1 MILKN
6 PAVEEEPLS
15 KQNWQRGSWSK
26 APLRWQLAIVT
37 AVMVAAAVSVMTI
50 VAYWTV
56 STSLNRS
63 VDSELT
69 TTAQSFLKRS
79 NDPEFASKI
88 DQELATFRTYNPNV
102 QIRFFPQGEAEGYG
116 DSILLV
122 DEGEVIRGE
131 TQMSLRNQ
139 GDERVI
145 AVNNAAGSTV
155 VLSQDLGP
163 TYALVSSLGMVL
175 LIIAGL
181 GTLMAIAA
189 GMVVSTTGL
198 RPVTRL
204 QRAVEHVTATDSLEP
219 IEVHGRDELAQLTRS
234 FNDMLASLDASRRRQ
249 TELVADAG
257 HELKTPLTS
266 LRTNIELLMMVSKSP
281 TPNFSDGDLQDLEK
295 DVIAQIDELSTLI
308 GDLVDLA
315 REDSKRSE
323 LELVDLEDTMA
334 NSLERV
340 RRRRPDVEFTFERAQ
355 WYLMGDSFA
364 LGRATVNLMD
374 NAAKW
379 SPPNGVVRLKM
390 VPIDDKSIHVLVA
403 DSGPGIPE
411 EEREKVFERFYRAV
425 QARSMPGSGLGLSIV
440 KQVIDRHNGTIEVR
454 DSEDGGT
461 LMQITLPGGR
471 TPEAGRLHEKIDS
484 NQTRELP
491 FS

>member
-1 MILKN
+1 MILKG
-6 PAVEEEPLS
+6 PTSEDFSLPRDD
-15 KQNWQRGSWSK
+15 WQRSSWSR

-56 STSLNRS
+56 STSLNRA
-63 VDSELT
+63 VDSDLT
-69 TTAQSFLKRS
+69 TTAESVLKRS
-79 NDPEFASKI
+79 ESPEFAENVAGEI
-88 DQELATFRTYNPNV
+88 DVFKGYYPDM
-102 QIRFFPQGEAEGYG
+102 QIQFFPKGAARGVG
-116 DSILLV
+116 DSIPLV
-122 DEGEVIRGE
+122 VEGDVIRGE
-131 TQMSLRNQ
+131 THISLRNQ
-139 GDERVI
+139 GESRVI
-145 AVNNAAGSTV
+145 AMNNEAGSAV

-163 TYALVSSLGMVL
+163 TYSLVSSLGMVL

-204 QRAVEHVTATDSLEP
+204 QRAVEHVTATDSLEQ
-219 IEVHGRDELAQLTRS
+219 IEVYGRDELAQLTRS
-234 FNDMLASLDASRRRQ
+234 FNDMLASLEASRRRQ

-266 LRTNIELLMMVSKSP
+266 LRTNIELLMMVSKSN
-281 TPNFSDGDLQDLEK
+281 TASFSSGDLQDLEK

-315 REDSKRSE
+315 REDAKQGE
-323 LELVDLEDTMA
+323 TELVDLEETMSS
-334 NSLERV
+334 SLERV
-340 RRRRPDVEFTFERAQ
+340 RRRRPDVEFTFERAE
-355 WYLMGDSFA
+355 WYLNGDSFA
-364 LGRATVNLMD
+364 LGRATLNLMD

-379 SPPNGVVRLKM
+379 SPPNGVVRLTM
-390 VPIDDKSIHVLVA
+390 QPIGEHAINICVA
-403 DSGPGIPE
+403 DSGPGIPKA
-411 EEREKVFERFYRAV
+411 EREKVFERFYRSV

-440 KQVIDRHNGTIEVR
+440 KQVIERHNGTIKVL

-461 LMQITLPGGR
+461 LMQITLPGGK
-471 TPEAGRLHEKIDS
+471 TPEAGKESDRIEI
-484 NQTRELP
+484 
-491 FS
+491 

>member
-6 PAVEEEPLS
+6 PAAEDAPLPRD
-15 KQNWQRGSWSK
+15 NWQRSSWSK

-56 STSLNRS
+56 STSLNRT
-63 VDSELT
+63 VDSNLT
-69 TTAQSFLKRS
+69 TTAQSVLTRS
-79 NDPEFASKI
+79 EDPGFQNDI
-88 DQELATFRTYNPNV
+88 HRELAVFKNYNPDI
-102 QIRFFPQGEAEGYG
+102 QIQFFPPGAAQGIGDDIVLVVEGQ
-116 DSILLV
+116 
-122 DEGEVIRGE
+122 VIRGE
-131 TQMSLRNQ
+131 TNMTLRNQ

-145 AVNNAAGSTV
+145 AMNNPAGSTV

-163 TYALVSSLGMVL
+163 TYTLVSSLGMVL

-281 TPNFSDGDLQDLEK
+281 TPNFSSADLQDLEK

-315 REDSKRSE
+315 REDAKQGE
-323 LELVDLEDTMA
+323 MELVDLEDTMA
-334 NSLERV
+334 SSLERV
-340 RRRRPDVEFTFERAQ
+340 RRRRPDVQFTFERAE
-355 WYLMGDSFA
+355 WFLKGDSFA

-379 SPPNGVVRLKM
+379 SPPNGVVRLSM
-390 VPIDDKSIHVLVA
+390 EPIDEHSIHVKVA
-403 DSGPGIPE
+403 DSGPGIPND
-411 EEREKVFERFYRAV
+411 ERGKVFERFYRSV

-440 KQVIDRHNGTIEVR
+440 KQVIERHNGTIEVR
-454 DSEDGGT
+454 DSDDGGT
-461 LMQITLPGGR
+461 LMQITLPGGS
-471 TPEAGRLHEKIDS
+471 TPEAGQASARVAA
-484 NQTRELP
+484 R
-491 FS
+491 